1 MKRFFGGKKEAPPPP
16 PSLSDA
22 TDTVNKRVGVLDDKI
37 KALDKQLVDFKNQ
50 LKATRPGPA
59 QARIKQR
66 AMQVLKQKRMYE
78 QQRDQLGGM
87 AWNMEQA
94 SFATEN
100 VKTAINTS
108 QALKG
113 GTAALKAEMAQID
126 LGEIEDNLD
135 DMAELLEESNEIQ
148 EAMSRSYGVD
158 EDIDMSELDA
168 ELDAIDEQLSL
179 EAELGESEVPSYLVP
194 DDATEP
200 ASVVPA
206 QPAATGE
213 QVDEFGL
220 PIAPTP
226 AAAT

>member
-16 PSLSDA
+16 PSLGDA

-50 LKATRPGPA
+50 LKATRAGPA

-100 VKTAINTS
+100 GWMTGRKKRLA
-108 QALKG
+108 
-113 GTAALKAEMAQID
+113 
-126 LGEIEDNLD
+126 
-135 DMAELLEESNEIQ
+135 
-148 EAMSRSYGVD
+148 
-158 EDIDMSELDA
+158 
-168 ELDAIDEQLSL
+168 SL
-179 EAELGESEVPSYLVP
+179 
-194 DDATEP
+194 
-200 ASVVPA
+200 
-206 QPAATGE
+206 
-213 QVDEFGL
+213 
-220 PIAPTP
+220 
-226 AAAT
+226 AAACTACSMSVYTAK

>member
-100 VKTAINTS
+100 GKAVFTRVDSLSCRCSCAPRYWCR
-108 QALKG
+108 LKPSCSC
-113 GTAALKAEMAQID
+113 D
-126 LGEIEDNLD
+126 C
-135 DMAELLEESNEIQ
+135 SC
-148 EAMSRSYGVD
+148 SRSCSVSARD
-158 EDIDMSELDA
+158 TWH
-168 ELDAIDEQLSL
+168 LS
-179 EAELGESEVPSYLVP
+179 AWLVC
-194 DDATEP
+194 
-200 ASVVPA
+200 S
-206 QPAATGE
+206 
-213 QVDEFGL
+213 
-220 PIAPTP
+220 
-226 AAAT
+226 